1 MATRDVDVVVVG
13 AGLTGASTAWALAR
27 EGASVVLFEAHEFG
41 HTLGSSHGS
50 SRIFRR
56 VYEDPR
62 YLRMTGQAQRM
73 WAQLESESGTSL
85 LRWTGGIDHG
95 RVRDPEGLAAF
106 LGQQHADV
114 PHELLGAR
122 EAEARWPGMRFTGP
136 VLFHPDAGT
145 IDADVAVATFLAEAR
160 RHGARST
167 PQAPVERID
176 VRGDWEV
183 TVHTSDEAVR
193 ARSVV
198 LANGPWMPEFLS
210 GSDLGI
216 ELPPVR
222 VTQQRVFHFARRE
235 PGVSWPVV
243 VHKEEMQVFAL
254 PSGSD
259 GGPRPA
265 VKVAQHDAGPVTTP
279 GSRPGVLD
287 PPGRG
292 RILEY
297 VKAWMPGLEDAPV
310 ADATCLYTTTADED
324 FVLDRR
330 GPVVVASPCSGHGAK
345 FAPLLGHLIG
355 QLARGRREPEPQF
368 ALDRPGR
375 APRPPASLGHGQG

>member
-1 MATRDVDVVVVG
+1 MVAPDVEVVVVG

-27 EGASVVLFEAHEFG
+27 DGVSVVLFEARQFG

-56 VYEDPR
+56 IYRDPL

-73 WAQLESESGTSL
+73 WTDLENESGTSL
-85 LRWTGGIDHG
+85 LQWTGGIDHG
-95 RVRDPEGLAAF
+95 RTRDPEGIAAF
-106 LGQQHADV
+106 LTEQPEKV
-114 PHELLGAR
+114 RHELLSAQ
-122 EAEARWPGMRFTGP
+122 EAEARWPGMRFTSL

-145 IDADVAVATFLAEAR
+145 VNADAAVATFLAEAA
-160 RHGARST
+160 RHGARLLPETS
-167 PQAPVERID
+167 VDRID
-176 VRGDWEV
+176 VHGDSDV
-183 TVHTSDEAVR
+183 VVHAGDESVR

-210 GSDLGI
+210 GSGLGI
-216 ELPPVR
+216 ELPPMK
-222 VTQQRVFHFARRE
+222 VTQQHVFHFAHRE
-235 PGVSWPVV
+235 PDTTWPVV
-243 VHKEEMQVFAL
+243 VHKEDMQVFAL

-279 GSRPGVLD
+279 GSSTGGLD
-287 PPGRG
+287 PSRRD
-292 RILEY
+292 RILDY
-297 VKAWMPGLEDAPV
+297 VRAWMPGLEDVPV

-345 FAPLLGHLIG
+345 FAPLLGHLVG
-355 QLARGRREPEPQF
+355 ELARGRRRPEPQF

-375 APRPPASLGHGQG
+375 GPRARVSAPILR

>member
-1 MATRDVDVVVVG
+1 MTADAEVVVVG
-13 AGLTGASTAWALAR
+13 AGLTGASAAWALAR
-27 EGASVVLFEAHEFG
+27 DGVPVVLFEAHRFG

-56 VYEDPR
+56 VYKDPL
-62 YLRMTGQAQRM
+62 YLRMTGQAQQM
-73 WAQLESESGTSL
+73 WAELESESGTSL
-85 LRWTGGIDHG
+85 LQWTGGIDHG
-95 RVRDPEGLAAF
+95 RVRDPEGIAAF
-106 LGQQHADV
+106 LDEQPEEVQ
-114 PHELLGAR
+114 HELLSAR

-145 IDADVAVATFLAEAR
+145 VNADAAVTTFLAEAG
-160 RHGARST
+160 RHGARLAPET
-167 PQAPVERID
+167 PVDRID
-176 VRGDWEV
+176 VHGDSAV
-183 TVHTSDEAVR
+183 TVHTGDESVR

-198 LANGPWMPEFLS
+198 LANGPWMPESLPGS
-210 GSDLGI
+210 GLGI
-216 ELPPVR
+216 DLPPMQ
-222 VTQQRVFHFARRE
+222 VTQQHVFHFPRRE
-235 PGVSWPVV
+235 PDVTWPVV

-259 GGPRPA
+259 GGPRA
-265 VKVAQHDAGPVTTP
+265 AFKVAQHDAGPVITP
-279 GSRPGVLD
+279 GSSAGVLD
-287 PPGRG
+287 PSRRS
-292 RILEY
+292 RIVDY
-297 VKAWMPGLEDAPV
+297 VRAWMPGLEDVPV

-355 QLARGRREPEPQF
+355 ELARGRRRPEQQF

-375 APRPPASLGHGQG
+375 MPGSPVGAHALG